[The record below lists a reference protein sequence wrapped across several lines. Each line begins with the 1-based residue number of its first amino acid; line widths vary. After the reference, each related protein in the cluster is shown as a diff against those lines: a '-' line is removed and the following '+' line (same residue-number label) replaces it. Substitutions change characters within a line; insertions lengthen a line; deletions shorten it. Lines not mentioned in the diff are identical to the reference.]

1 MYTYICV
8 CEYICIYIYIYID
21 IYIHTY
27 IIPIFDVCV
36 CARLCACVRACVC
49 LEGYVS
55 TLPSLQS
62 ERDIILMTAVVNVV
76 RKLLNTVCSRR

>member
-1 MYTYICV
+1 MY
-8 CEYICIYIYIYID
+8 
-21 IYIHTY
+21 
-27 IIPIFDVCV
+27 VCV
-36 CARLCACVRACVC
+36 CAFVCVRACVC

-76 RKLLNTVCSRR
+76 RKLLNTVCSRRYFSFSVFFLVLVVNIFTFMSIIL